1 MYEGISLRVPAKESA
16 LTVVRLTTAGAAAQ
30 GCPDFETLED
40 FKTAVYEACYAM
52 TKQKVTPEELLIEY
66 APGEV
71 FSVSVRG
78 CGARR
83 ETGGPRSR
91 PEALLCRFDHDDPEC
106 RDRLRQPRH
115 LLHPDAPA
123 DGCAQER

>member
-83 ETGGPRSR
+83 ETGGRR
-91 PEALLCRFDHDDPEC
+91 WTLLAMVLPTAVGMAVCMLIHGAFG
-106 RDRLRQPRH
+106 
-115 LLHPDAPA
+115 LL
-123 DGCAQER
+123 G

>member
-71 FSVSVRG
+71 FSVS
-78 CGARR
+78 ARAGR
-83 ETGGPRSR
+83 PAAAFPTRSSAM
-91 PEALLCRFDHDDPEC
+91 PF
-106 RDRLRQPRH
+106 
-115 LLHPDAPA
+115 
-123 DGCAQER
+123 